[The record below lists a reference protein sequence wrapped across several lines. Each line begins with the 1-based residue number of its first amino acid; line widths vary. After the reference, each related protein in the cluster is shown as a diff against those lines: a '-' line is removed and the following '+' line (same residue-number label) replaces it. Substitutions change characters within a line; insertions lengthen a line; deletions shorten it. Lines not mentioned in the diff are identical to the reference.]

1 MSDERKVLRAE
12 DINKDTDIHEFARFC
27 REYVRRLENP
37 QTEAE
42 KLIYRM
48 THGKKTNEEYLKLQQ
63 DVRKFIASDASEE
76 DKRAVGGYTES
87 LCMICSAIR
96 EGLL

>member
-1 MSDERKVLRAE
+1 M
-12 DINKDTDIHEFARFC
+12 FC
-27 REYVRRLENP
+27 KEYTRRLESP

-48 THGKKTNEEYLKLQQ
+48 THGKLTKDEYLNLEQ
-63 DVRKFIASDASEE
+63 DVKDFIASDASEE

-87 LCMICSAIR
+87 LSMICNAIR

>member
-1 MSDERKVLRAE
+1 MREKEGIHDTSE
-12 DINKDTDIHEFARFC
+12 INENTDIHEFAMYCKRM
-27 REYVRRLENP
+27 REKWENP

-48 THGKKTNEEYLKLQQ
+48 THGKKTNEEYLELQQ
-63 DVRKFIASDASEE
+63 DVRKFLASDALEE

>member
-12 DINKDTDIHEFARFC
+12 DINKDTDIHEFAMYCKRM
-27 REYVRRLENP
+27 REKWENP

-87 LCMICSAIR
+87 LCMICNAIR